1 MTGYVF
7 PEIVT
12 RFNRLNNKCMAAFE
26 PIKQFKDIDFEL
38 TNKEENELLE
48 YVIMVADEFFPC
60 YDVEYDVECTS
71 PLPSLYTREFKAYY
85 NQKDGLVYPITV
97 EEYTGDK
104 TIQRYLKNAKID
116 MEKFWYL
123 LLFVYNHC
131 HNLCKIGHRIDRTS
145 SNEELKKALDYLKEN
160 FCLASKKIKVKNLK
174 NMEHRKVSITIKRE
188 GKDAIT
194 ISHEIAIWQL
204 VNWDAV
210 TTGVDFLDV
219 TSEVPVDCGKRA
231 FAFHFDKLMNWFL
244 YSLEPDEEKN
254 EEKRNDQ
261 QKIYFIEDLLIATG
275 IIKES
280 DMYPDKLL
288 EEERQL
294 NEEGNDKKM
303 RKERKS
309 DIEGRKMR
317 YRFDWLRDIRRKNKG
332 KTGTISPKFF

>member
-1 MTGYVF
+1 MT
-7 PEIVT
+7 
-12 RFNRLNNKCMAAFE
+12 FE
-26 PIKQFKDIDFEL
+26 DAYFKKKVLKPDN
-38 TNKEENELLE
+38 TGNE
-48 YVIMVADEFFPC
+48 
-60 YDVEYDVECTS
+60 
-71 PLPSLYTREFKAYY
+71 
-85 NQKDGLVYPITV
+85 
-97 EEYTGDK
+97 

-219 TSEVPVDCGKRA
+219 TSEVPVDCGKRT

-244 YSLEPDEEKN
+244 CNVVPDENKGK
-254 EEKRNDQ
+254 EKRNDQ
-261 QKIYFIEDLLIATG
+261 QNIYFIEDLLIATG

-288 EEERQL
+288 EE
-294 NEEGNDKKM
+294 GN
-303 RKERKS
+303 KERGT
-309 DIEGRKMR
+309 DKMR
-317 YRFDWLRDIRRKNKG
+317 YQFEWLRDIRRKNKG
-332 KTGTISPKFF
+332 KTGTTSPKFF